1 MIKRRVTSRG
11 DARYEVRFRG
21 ADGKERSRTFRTKK
35 ESERYER
42 SQQSA
47 LDRGIWVD
55 PRSGRTRLREWA
67 NEWQRTVVHLRPKT
81 RRIYAGNLRN
91 HILPVLGDR
100 ELAKLTPSM
109 LQAWLSD
116 LSVKPTGRNMP
127 LAPGTVAQAYRT
139 LNRVLSAAVDNELIG
154 RNPLQGVKPPQV
166 PSEPMRFLS
175 HDEVATL
182 ADAIGERYRALVLVA
197 AYGGLRAGELIALRR
212 RHLDLLRRTVSV
224 VEQVQ
229 YLDREYK
236 VSPPKSASGRRSV
249 AIPAFVATALEQHL
263 ERYAG
268 AGPDA
273 IVFSAPKSGHL
284 HLENFRKRVWDPTVA
299 RAGLVPLRL
308 HDLRHTCASLAIAAG
323 VDVKVLQRMLGHA
336 SAALT
341 LDRYGHLMPGQAE
354 TIADRLDAMACEA
367 KPLPSAEVVALP
379 APTAQGKRRRGA

>member
-1 MIKRRVTSRG
+1 
-11 DARYEVRFRG
+11 
-21 ADGKERSRTFRTKK
+21 
-35 ESERYER
+35 
-42 SQQSA
+42 
-47 LDRGIWVD
+47 
-55 PRSGRTRLREWA
+55 
-67 NEWQRTVVHLRPKT
+67 
-81 RRIYAGNLRN
+81 
-91 HILPVLGDR
+91 VLGDR
-100 ELAKLTPSM
+100 ELAKLTPSI

-116 LSVKPTGRNMP
+116 LSIKPTGRNKP

-182 ADAIGERYRALVLVA
+182 ADAIGERYGALVLLA

-212 RHLDLLRRTVSV
+212 KHLDLLRRTVSV

-263 ERYAG
+263 ERCAG

-273 IVFSAPKSGHL
+273 IVFSAPQGGHL

-299 RAGLVPLRL
+299 RAGLAPLRL

-323 VDVKVLQRMLGHA
+323 ADVKVLRMLGHA

-354 TIADRLDAMACEA
+354 TIADRLDAMARA
-367 KPLPSAEVVALP
+367 ANPLPSAEVVALP
-379 APTAQGKRRRGA
+379 VTATPGGRREGRR